1 MSQLDYIELARALH
15 VLFVTHWIGGVAFIT
30 LVALPLA
37 RSSKDPQAGWAFFEA
52 IERRFSAQVRWSIP
66 LAGATG
72 LWMACRLNLWSQF
85 ADPAFW
91 WLDAMVFVWAL
102 FMALVFV
109 VEPIARARVAA
120 EAVGHPEVV
129 LRRLSRAH
137 VALLLAAI
145 VTVLGA
151 VAGAHGG
158 LFG

>member
-1 MSQLDYIELARALH
+1 MDDIELARALH
-15 VLFVTHWIGGVAFIT
+15 VLFVVHWIGGVAFVT

-37 RSSKDPQAGWAFFEA
+37 RANKNAGNGRALFEA
-52 IERRFSAQVRWSIP
+52 IEKRFSAQVRWSIP

-72 LWMACRLNLWSQF
+72 LWMAWRLDLWTEF

-91 WLDAMVFVWAL
+91 WLDAMAILWAI

-109 VEPIARARVAA
+109 VEPVARRRLEA
-120 EAVGHPEVV
+120 EARRDPSGV
-129 LRRLSRAH
+129 LQRLFRAH
-137 VALLLAAI
+137 LVLLAAAI
-145 VTVLGA
+145 VTILGA

>member
-1 MSQLDYIELARALH
+1 
-15 VLFVTHWIGGVAFIT
+15 
-30 LVALPLA
+30 
-37 RSSKDPQAGWAFFEA
+37 
-52 IERRFSAQVRWSIP
+52 
-66 LAGATG
+66 
-72 LWMACRLNLWSQF
+72 MACRLNLWSQF

-91 WLDAMVFVWAL
+91 WLDVMVFVWAL